1 MSQSIYEKYGFEAIS
16 KIVHDLY
23 ARISKSEIAA
33 PYFVEY
39 NIERIINH
47 QTELLCSILGGP
59 ANYKGREL
67 AQAHRN
73 LSINEEAFDEVGD
86 LIEETLED
94 HGLTDDEREQIMG
107 VINGARDVII
117 TA

>member
-1 MSQSIYEKYGFEAIS
+1 MPQSIYEKYGYEAIS
-16 KIVHDLY
+16 KIVHDFY
-23 ARISKSEIAA
+23 ARILRSDISA
-33 PYFVEY
+33 PYFTEY
-39 NIERIINH
+39 KIERIINH

-73 LSINEEAFDEVGD
+73 LSITEEAFDEVGE
-86 LIEETLED
+86 LLLETLED
-94 HGLTDDEREQIMG
+94 HGLTDEECEQVMD
-107 VINGARDVII
+107 VVNGARDVII

>member
-16 KIVHDLY
+16 KIVHDFY
-23 ARISKSEIAA
+23 SRIQRSEIAA

-39 NIERIINH
+39 NVERIINH

-73 LSINEEAFDEVGD
+73 LGITSEAFDEVGD

-94 HGLTDDEREQIMG
+94 HGMTDDECEAIMN